1 MARRLIPGRLL
12 GEAGRPPLTTCTAG
26 RRHIPW
32 RLDDERS
39 WGLVDPSKRDGRGPP
54 PLLVCLI
61 VLEGLAR
68 CRRGRRNVVEEGA
81 RQLRKNQQ
89 GCTHAHYG
97 TLGGHL
103 RRNTFRRHAPEQ
115 RNWCSE
121 FRLEEVPEERC
132 ADTDTSHGCGEEARS
147 HASPTIGGP
156 RVVVFL
162 SCIPVAGVR
171 SETRRPSSPFKWA
184 ANTTMFPWQAGDE
197 KKKCSGSTR
206 THGTRWH

>member
-97 TLGGHL
+97 TLGGAPPKEHFPEACPRTAQLVQRVPVGRSPRRTMRGYGHVPRL
-103 RRNTFRRHAPEQ
+103 RRG
-115 RNWCSE
+115 SK
-121 FRLEEVPEERC
+121 V
-132 ADTDTSHGCGEEARS
+132 
-147 HASPTIGGP
+147 P
-156 RVVVFL
+156 RVSDHWRAPCCSFFVLHPCCWGPVGDAEAFF
-162 SCIPVAGVR
+162 SVQVGSEHDNVPVASGGR
-171 SETRRPSSPFKWA
+171 
-184 ANTTMFPWQAGDE
+184 E
-197 KKKCSGSTR
+197 KKVF
-206 THGTRWH
+206 W